1 MRTQIYILAGIKYMR
16 LFMILL
22 FAWWSVFSEE
32 VHGSR
37 IWENNEDV

>member
-16 LFMILL
+16 LFMIFL
-22 FAWWSVFSEE
+22 FACWSVFSEVVYE
-32 VHGSR
+32 SR